1 MLFVFVA
8 VCTCRYTEAIRKLRS
23 QGVTLLRT
31 IHMTFVPGIHTFSL
45 QVFSSVLFIFLHN
58 LKQ

>member
-8 VCTCRYTEAIRKLRS
+8 VCTCRYIEAIRKLQS

-45 QVFSSVLFIFLHN
+45 QVFSSVCAVYFSS
-58 LKQ
+58 